1 MVHGSYNIKKEKI
14 CSKSAHVNTWSN
26 GMKETDIIMR
36 HDRGKRLAKL
46 LMFSFVFF
54 FVCHFVGIVRYIYI
68 CAWGQVNT
76 VIQQGPPAVHMKQ
89 MSLSDWTAAELFTS
103 CSRTV
108 TVQPAQMP
116 LAYLKYSRDIIR
128 HVRWVASL
136 ETQACWTTE
145 FLVLDRWMASR
156 V

>member
-54 FVCHFVGIVRYIYI
+54 LSVILLALLGIYI
-68 CAWGQVNT
+68 
-76 VIQQGPPAVHMKQ
+76 
-89 MSLSDWTAAELFTS
+89 S
-103 CSRTV
+103 
-108 TVQPAQMP
+108 
-116 LAYLKYSRDIIR
+116 
-128 HVRWVASL
+128 VR
-136 ETQACWTTE
+136 E
-145 FLVLDRWMASR
+145 DK
-156 V
+156 